1 MAFWQVPTQVPRQ
14 VPRAIA
20 QPIEGVVR
28 IDVSCQTENATQEP
42 FQGHAELPSV
52 PRVSEMELLAEI
64 ARVEAARLAEIARVE
79 TARLAQIA
87 RAEAARLANQ
97 SLTDYASGHLTEN
110 ADRVQSDLEDIQD
123 QIDRGEGVNG
133 LSLDDLCQLLLIL
146 NFLTGDFL
154 FDYLDIFDLSYLPAA
169 QWYDCCMDCCNTT
182 QEEEWANYL
191 RTVDSN
197 IRQVLSMVE
206 ESGELS
212 PALREHIQERSTYV
226 FHNYDDFDCVVSDRE
241 TQSEASNYVDIPRTH
256 FRLLVRVLLNI
267 CEVV

>member
-1 MAFWQVPTQVPRQ
+1 MSFWQVPPQ

-28 IDVSCQTENATQEP
+28 IDVSCQTENVTREP
-42 FQGHAELPSV
+42 FQEHAELPSV

-64 ARVEAARLAEIARVE
+64 ARVEAARLAQIARV
-79 TARLAQIA
+79 
-87 RAEAARLANQ
+87 EAARLAQ
-97 SLTDYASGHLTEN
+97 VARIEAAERAHQALIDYESAYLTEI
-110 ADRVQSDLEDIQD
+110 ADRVQGDLEDIQD

-133 LSLDDLCQLLLIL
+133 LSLDDLRQLLLIL
-146 NFLTGDFL
+146 DFLNGDFL
-154 FDYLDIFDLSYLPAA
+154 LSYLHIFDLSYLPAA

-191 RTVDSN
+191 RTVDDN
-197 IRQVLSMVE
+197 IQEVLSMVE

-226 FHNYDDFDCVVSDRE
+226 FGSRSKMEAYHVV
-241 TQSEASNYVDIPRTH
+241 
-256 FRLLVRVLLNI
+256 
-267 CEVV
+267 